1 LEKLDITH
9 EISERLHKNVLLE
22 LQNRFRGKDSNI
34 ETNSFLS
41 ISTLLDP
48 RFKKLHFSSSLAVS
62 TAISKISQLMKNN
75 QIEMRCN
82 VEENINIPRKE
93 DLWNIHDEL
102 MASSPLNSD
111 EPGGIPVE
119 LRQFLNANVVNRSE
133 DPLKIWQKLKD
144 VYPMIYEVAMKYFVI
159 VGTSV
164 PSEQLFSAAGNIISM
179 KRSRIKGKR
188 ASQIIFLGSLPKRYW
203 K

>member
-1 LEKLDITH
+1 
-9 EISERLHKNVLLE
+9 
-22 LQNRFRGKDSNI
+22 
-34 ETNSFLS
+34 
-41 ISTLLDP
+41 
-48 RFKKLHFSSSLAVS
+48 
-62 TAISKISQLMKNN
+62 
-75 QIEMRCN
+75 MRCN

-111 EPGGIPVE
+111 EPGSIPVK
-119 LRQFLNANVVNRSE
+119 LRQFLNANVVSRSE

-144 VYPMIYEVAMKYFVI
+144 VYPMVYEVAMNYFVI

-164 PSEQLFSAAGNIISM
+164 PSERLFNAAGNIIIKSI